1 MSLWEHNAKNVIKK
15 PLTIH
20 ALQISLI
27 KTTAYCCGERKI
39 KYRAT
44 ANTFLR
50 RVGEVAK
57 AKTFSDVL
65 GGCQGGSG
73 SVRTPGSRGE
83 LWVYGWLLSTESGI
97 R

>member
-73 SVRTPGSRGE
+73 SVRRAVG
-83 LWVYGWLLSTESGI
+83 LWMALIYGKWN
-97 R
+97 